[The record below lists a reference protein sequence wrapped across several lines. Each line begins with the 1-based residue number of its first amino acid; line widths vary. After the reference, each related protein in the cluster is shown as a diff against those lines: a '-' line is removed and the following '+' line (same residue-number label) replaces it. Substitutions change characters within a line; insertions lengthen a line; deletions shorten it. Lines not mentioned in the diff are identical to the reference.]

1 VPANS
6 ITLLSPSDADRLLAA
21 EPDPGLEAIQQAAL
35 ISNIFQQGKLKLVY
49 AALTNAD
56 SQTGTAQYLQL
67 IKQMTSDGFSPAD
80 LADGWAI
87 NAYDALG
94 TVAQASQTL
103 SARQAVTRGQIN
115 SAVSGLSTVG
125 AGGHISFDAAG
136 VPRL

>member
-1 VPANS
+1 
-6 ITLLSPSDADRLLAA
+6 
-21 EPDPGLEAIQQAAL
+21 
-35 ISNIFQQGKLKLVY
+35 
-49 AALTNAD
+49 
-56 SQTGTAQYLQL
+56 
-67 IKQMTSDGFSPAD
+67 MTSDGFSPAD

-136 VPRL
+136 DRVGDPPVLRLCPAPMGKPVFTVSATATSC

>member
-1 VPANS
+1 L
-6 ITLLSPSDADRLLAA
+6 T
-21 EPDPGLEAIQQAAL
+21 
-35 ISNIFQQGKLKLVY
+35 SNIFQQGKLKLVY

-67 IKQMTSDGFSPAD
+67 IKQMTSDGFSSAD

-136 VPRL
+136 DRVGDPPVLRLCPAPMGKPVFTVSATATSC